1 VIPKKKAQALDESC
15 YSDAV
20 REVDSGVVDFFEHVG
35 CLTSFWRGYVVGAD
49 LFAVVDGVV
58 QHILQRHLM
67 VKAGLFWYL

>member
-1 VIPKKKAQALDESC
+1 M
-15 YSDAV
+15 
-20 REVDSGVVDFFEHVG
+20 
-35 CLTSFWRGYVVGAD
+35 GAD